1 MAEAQ
6 QTPVKDHVYDGWF
19 YRHFIDPS
27 LAGIRRRIGKLVPE
41 GSKVLDVGCGSG
53 DQLLYLAPQ
62 IEYGLGVELSQ
73 RMIQCSQRQAKRRG
87 IANCSFELRDAAHL
101 DHLNDGK
108 FDVAMGSM
116 VIHEMPEASR
126 LPVLTEMKRL
136 GKTIIL
142 ADWIYPQ
149 PSYWKKAGTNIV
161 EWAAGR
167 EHYAGFRSFMAAGGI
182 PPLLNTVGLEILE
195 TQITSKGTI
204 QLWVCKPHFNKP
216 HI

>member
-1 MAEAQ
+1 MAEVQ
-6 QTPVKDHVYDGWF
+6 QIKVKDHLYDGWF

-73 RMIQCSQRQAKRRG
+73 KMIHCSRRQAQLRG
-87 IANCSFELRDAAHL
+87 ITNCSFELQDARHL
-101 DHLNDGK
+101 DHLENK
-108 FDVAMGSM
+108 HFDIAMSSM

-136 GKTIIL
+136 AKTIIL

-149 PSYWKKAGTNIV
+149 PSRWKKAGTNIV
-161 EWAAGR
+161 EWAAGG
-167 EHYAGFRSFMAAGGI
+167 EHYAGFRSFMAARGM
-182 PPLLNTVGLEILE
+182 PPLLKTAGLDIQE

-204 QLWVCKPHFNKP
+204 QLWVCK
-216 HI
+216 